1 MRAKSSYLFIISLLV
16 CALCYSEN
24 DGDSDGDSSDY
35 NEFEENNRPSKP
47 IYKVIDEDGKVSF
60 SNRPQ
65 KNAVE
70 IELQG
75 TNTLPEV
82 VPRTKTNIQTETIT
96 TETDNSRSYK
106 TLAITYPAD
115 GGAIANGLVPFTLDA
130 NLSPK
135 LQKGHTLWLLID
147 GQRNNSS
154 TQSEITVPPLER
166 GQHTLQLIITDG
178 SDNILK
184 QSATSTINV
193 LRPSIR

>member
-1 MRAKSSYLFIISLLV
+1 MRAKSSYLFIISLLA

-24 DGDSDGDSSDY
+24 NGDTDNSDY
-35 NEFEENNRPSKP
+35 NEPEESNQPSKP

-75 TNTLPEV
+75 TNTLPKV
-82 VPRTKTNIQTETIT
+82 APKTKTNTQTKTIT
-96 TETDNSRSYK
+96 TETENTRNYN
-106 TLAITYPAD
+106 TLAITYPAN
-115 GGAIANGLVPFTLDA
+115 GGVVANGLIPFTLGA
-130 NLSPK
+130 NLNPK

-154 TQSEITVPPLER
+154 TQSNITVPPLER